1 MGAYLIRRLLLVI
14 PTLWAIITIN
24 FFIVQIAPGGP
35 VDQAIAAIEFGNAGV
50 LPGAGGEGIR
60 ASHAQTGVGNI
71 SDSNYRGGRGLDPEV
86 IAEIT
91 HRYGFDK
98 PIHERYFKMLWD
110 YIRFDFGD
118 SLFRS
123 ASVLTLIKDSL
134 PVSITLGLWSTLIIY
149 LVSIPLGIRKAVYN
163 GSRFDVWSS
172 AFIIIGYAIPAFLF
186 AILLIVF
193 FAGGSYFDLFPL
205 RGLVSANFDS
215 LPWYQQTVRTVV
227 NDVSLQIEAGETLA
241 LVGESGSG
249 KSVTALSILRLLPSP
264 PVEYLSGD
272 IRFHGESLL
281 HVSDQTLR
289 GVRGNKIAMIFQEP
303 MVSLNP
309 LHTLEKQLYEVL
321 SLHRGMRRE
330 AARGEILNCLDR
342 VGIRQ
347 AAKRL
352 TDYPHQ
358 LSGGERQRVMIAMA
372 LLTRPELLI
381 ADEPTTA
388 LDVSVQ
394 AQILQLL
401 RELQGEL
408 NMGMLFITH
417 NLSIV
422 RKLAHRVAVMQNGRC
437 VEQNYAAT
445 LFASPTHPYT
455 QKLLNS
461 EPSGDPVP
469 LPEPASTLLDV
480 EQLQVAFPIRKG
492 ILKRIVDHNVVV
504 KNISFTLRAGE
515 TLGLVGESGSGKSTT
530 GLALLRLINSQ
541 GSIIFDGQPL
551 QNLNRRQLLPIRH
564 RIQVVFQDP
573 NSSLNPRLN
582 VLQIIEEGLRVHQP
596 TLSAAQREQQVIAVM
611 HEVGLDPETRH
622 RYPAEFSGGQR
633 QRIAIARALI
643 LKPSLIIL
651 DEPTSSLDKTVQ
663 AQILTLLKSL
673 QQKHQLAYLFISHD
687 LHVVRA
693 LCHQVIVLRQGEVV
707 EQGPC
712 ARVFATPQQEYTR
725 QLLALS

>member
-1 MGAYLIRRLLLVI
+1 MTQTLL
-14 PTLWAIITIN
+14 
-24 FFIVQIAPGGP
+24 
-35 VDQAIAAIEFGNAGV
+35 AIEN
-50 LPGAGGEGIR
+50 L
-60 ASHAQTGVGNI
+60 SVG
-71 SDSNYRGGRGLDPEV
+71 
-86 IAEIT
+86 
-91 HRYGFDK
+91 
-98 PIHERYFKMLWD
+98 
-110 YIRFDFGD
+110 
-118 SLFRS
+118 FRH
-123 ASVLTLIKDSL
+123 
-134 PVSITLGLWSTLIIY
+134 
-149 LVSIPLGIRKAVYN
+149 
-163 GSRFDVWSS
+163 
-172 AFIIIGYAIPAFLF
+172 
-186 AILLIVF
+186 
-193 FAGGSYFDLFPL
+193 
-205 RGLVSANFDS
+205 
-215 LPWYQQTVRTVV
+215 QQTVRTVV

-281 HVSDQTLR
+281 HASDQTLR

-643 LKPSLIIL
+643 LKPSLITDIITRQNGTGANIDAIEIIATKASTGL
-651 DEPTSSLDKTVQ
+651 FVYQPRFARCPRVMSSGYHTATRGSSGTRTVR
-663 AQILTLLKSL
+663 ARVCHTAAGVYASATGVELTLKKDCSLKRVRQLPHQNFSIGML
-673 QQKHQLAYLFISHD
+673 QQTRPGD
-687 LHVVRA
+687 LQTGTAHLHTPA
-693 LCHQVIVLRQGEVV
+693 PNMELR
-707 EQGPC
+707 C
-712 ARVFATPQQEYTR
+712 RLTPGLVYT
-725 QLLALS
+725 SPTMHYHHPG